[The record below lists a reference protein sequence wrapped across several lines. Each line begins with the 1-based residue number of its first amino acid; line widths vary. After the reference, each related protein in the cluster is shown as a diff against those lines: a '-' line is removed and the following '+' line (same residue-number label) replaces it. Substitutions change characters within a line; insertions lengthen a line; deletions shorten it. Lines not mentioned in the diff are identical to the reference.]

1 MRSHVDVLLE
11 SEWVEPDSGS
21 PRAPIQRVALLTEA
35 FLPKVDGVSRSALLT
50 TRYLQASGR
59 EVLIIAPRPA
69 IAAVGPSRVV
79 AVPALPLPA
88 VPETRVTL
96 PVPLMRTLRHF
107 QPDIIH
113 LFSPAALGAFG
124 MLAAARLGVPCI
136 ANYQSDIPAY
146 AQSYGWPG
154 LRQMFTAALRFI
166 HNGCTLT
173 LAPSPSTL
181 AELRAWGFKR
191 LRSWERGVHLDR
203 FNPAQRSPEW
213 RAKLLA
219 GRAPNRLIALYVG
232 RLAHDKHIETLRA
245 LAVRPEIALTLIG
258 EGSHRAALERHFAG
272 TDALFMGPA
281 YGADLASA
289 YASADV
295 FIFAGPEETFGQ
307 VVLEA
312 LASGLP
318 AVVAARGGPKD
329 LIRDGETGFICAVDD
344 GAAFAERVAW
354 LAVNPERRAAMGRS
368 ARESALMRTW
378 PRVMAQLEGYYAEA
392 LTLQQRKARRG
403 HSS

>member
-1 MRSHVDVLLE
+1 MRSHVDVLLD
-11 SEWVEPDSGS
+11 SEWVEPDPGS
-21 PRAPIQRVALLTEA
+21 SRAPIQRVALLTEA

-59 EVLIIAPRPA
+59 EVLIIAPHPA

-79 AVPALPLPA
+79 ALPSLPLPA

-96 PVPLMRTLRHF
+96 PASLLRTLHHF
-107 QPDIIH
+107 QPDMIH

-154 LRQMFTAALRFI
+154 LRQIFTAALRFI

-173 LAPSPSTL
+173 LVPSPSTL
-181 AELRAWGFKR
+181 AELRGWGFKR
-191 LRSWERGVHLDR
+191 LRSWERGVHLER
-203 FNPAQRSPEW
+203 FNPAHRSPQW

-219 GRAPNRLIALYVG
+219 GRSPDRLIALYVG
-232 RLAHDKHIETLRA
+232 RLAQDKHIETLRA
-245 LAVRPEIALTLIG
+245 LAARPEIALTLIG
-258 EGSHRAALERHFAG
+258 EGSYRAALERHFAG

-295 FIFAGPEETFGQ
+295 FVFAGPEETFGQ

-329 LIRDGETGFICAVDD
+329 LIRDGATGFICAVDD
-344 GAAFAERVAW
+344 SAAFAERVAW
-354 LAVNPERRAAMGRS
+354 LATNPEQRAAMGRA
-368 ARESALMRTW
+368 ARESALTRTW

-392 LTLQQRKARRG
+392 LALHARKRRARG
-403 HSS
+403 